1 MLLAMVND
9 ITLVKGPPGTGKTK
23 VSVCIIENW
32 VNWDP
37 LTKVMAT
44 STCHEAVHNLA
55 RGLLERQVK
64 AFRTGHI
71 DSLPEELSWYHLGK
85 KGRDA
90 QRNFRLANVICT
102 TAMSNFDGVLENAEF
117 QRILFDEAAQATET
131 NTLVPICKG
140 SSQVVLVG
148 DECQLPPTVSEAA
161 VILEF
166 DISLFERLSR
176 QAVPITLL
184 NIQYRMPSAIFEFSR
199 RWIYN
204 NAVTDADEV
213 LRKSVP
219 TQFPWPVAS
228 LPICVLT
235 VLGEENKNANQKL
248 QNQAEAQVVISVT
261 TLLLRKG
268 VDPKDIAILVPYS
281 GQVQLLQKLLEKKVE
296 VCSVDQYQGK
306 ESRFIIFNTVR
317 SNEQKKV
324 GFLAE
329 KRRLN
334 VALTRAKE
342 GLFCVV
348 NPETLAND
356 KGTMGVWLK
365 WAQEKK
371 VVVPASKYFCKA
383 IKNKE

>member
-1 MLLAMVND
+1 
-9 ITLVKGPPGTGKTK
+9 
-23 VSVCIIENW
+23 
-32 VNWDP
+32 
-37 LTKVMAT
+37 
-44 STCHEAVHNLA
+44 
-55 RGLLERQVK
+55 VK

-71 DSLPEELSWYHLGK
+71 KSLPDDLSWYHLGHP

-161 VILEF
+161 AELEF
-166 DISLFERLSR
+166 DVSLFERLSR

-199 RWIYN
+199 RRIYN

-213 LRKSVP
+213 RRKSVP

-228 LPICVLT
+228 VPLCVLT
-235 VLGEENKNANQKL
+235 VPGEENKNANKKL

-261 TLLLRKG
+261 ALLLRKG
-268 VDPKDIAILVPYS
+268 VDPKDIAILVPYA
-281 GQVQLLQKLLEKKVE
+281 GQVELLQSLLKKEVE

-317 SNEQKKV
+317 SNEDKNV
-324 GFLAE
+324 GFLTE

-342 GLFCVV
+342 GLICVV

-371 VVVPASKYFCKA
+371 VVVPASKYFFKA
-383 IKNKE
+383 IKNE